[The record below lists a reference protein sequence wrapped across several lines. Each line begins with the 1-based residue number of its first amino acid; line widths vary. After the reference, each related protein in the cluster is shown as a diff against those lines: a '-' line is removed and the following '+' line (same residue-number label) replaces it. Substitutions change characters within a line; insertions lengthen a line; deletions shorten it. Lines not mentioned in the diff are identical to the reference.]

1 MRIDSAIITGSFS
14 VNGDTFNDLGVFPST
29 GSNTFVGNQSIVGA
43 VSASALTGSISYTNL
58 TNVPTL
64 VSGSEQIVSILSP
77 LNSFTSSTTTKINSL
92 EEKTGSLAST
102 GSNTFIGTQTI
113 TGSLYISSDLIV
125 QGSSSL
131 QNITASA
138 VSIGTNIVNLN
149 TANPAIRYA
158 GLVIGDSGS
167 VGSSGSFLYDSVQD
181 EFIFVHRGTNTTVTS
196 SVLLMGPQTYDSI
209 GNETYL
215 TTNRI
220 PKGAGNEHLA
230 DSNISDNGVLV
241 SVTSPTSYFSGSV
254 GIGTTNP
261 GEKLTINGSIGI
273 QRSGTQ
279 IWHTSVDSSN
289 NLQFTR
295 SGIAERMT
303 ISSDGLVGIGTTAP
317 SASLHIVS
325 NTPYIYLDD
334 ASTSGTKKRFQLLVG
349 DVGSTQTTTLGFNNT
364 SGTSLTEVMALN
376 ENGRVG
382 IGMNDPQASLHIIRA
397 LGSDVISIG
406 ESGTNTRLTLGQ
418 ESSYAGNYI
427 DSRNID
433 LKFKSY
439 LAGGTGGNII
449 FQTGDGSVSSR
460 FRINTN
466 GTAQVVGVGNQLT
479 FDTLNSSN
487 SVTMGALGDYEFRI
501 RNARGTSS
509 DLVLGNTNID
519 LNTANTLRLRIN
531 DTGAG
536 TYTGPF
542 SFSSSI
548 TTSGYHYSQGSTVL
562 RKTLNITEGVT
573 TTLLS
578 FDQAGSYGHT
588 GGGEIL
594 VVFVDPGSPWGVYVW
609 KGLLTIRTVQ
619 FTGAYYGSNLS
630 VIATNSTIDG
640 SFDIS
645 ATFSKTNG
653 LANGEVRVRVVP
665 GSGIGGTA
673 YVYWNGLVTQGG
685 NAY

>member
-1 MRIDSAIITGSFS
+1 
-14 VNGDTFNDLGVFPST
+14 
-29 GSNTFVGNQSIVGA
+29 
-43 VSASALTGSISYTNL
+43 
-58 TNVPTL
+58 
-64 VSGSEQIVSILSP
+64 
-77 LNSFTSSTTTKINSL
+77 
-92 EEKTGSLAST
+92 
-102 GSNTFIGTQTI
+102 
-113 TGSLYISSDLIV
+113 
-125 QGSSSL
+125 
-131 QNITASA
+131 
-138 VSIGTNIVNLN
+138 
-149 TANPAIRYA
+149 
-158 GLVIGDSGS
+158 
-167 VGSSGSFLYDSVQD
+167 
-181 EFIFVHRGTNTTVTS
+181 
-196 SVLLMGPQTYDSI
+196 
-209 GNETYL
+209 
-215 TTNRI
+215 
-220 PKGAGNEHLA
+220 
-230 DSNISDNGVLV
+230 
-241 SVTSPTSYFSGSV
+241 
-254 GIGTTNP
+254 
-261 GEKLTINGSIGI
+261 
-273 QRSGTQ
+273 
-279 IWHTSVDSSN
+279 
-289 NLQFTR
+289 
-295 SGIAERMT
+295 
-303 ISSDGLVGIGTTAP
+303 
-317 SASLHIVS
+317 
-325 NTPYIYLDD
+325 
-334 ASTSGTKKRFQLLVG
+334 
-349 DVGSTQTTTLGFNNT
+349 
-364 SGTSLTEVMALN
+364 MALN

-382 IGMNDPQASLHIIRA
+382 IGMNDPQASLHIIKA
-397 LGSDVISIG
+397 LGNDAISIG
-406 ESGTNTRLTLGQ
+406 ESGTNTRLALGQ
-418 ESSYAGNYI
+418 ESSYAGNYV
-427 DSRNID
+427 DSKNID

-519 LNTANTLRLRIN
+519 LNTNNTLRLRIN

-609 KGLLTIRTVQ
+609 KGLLTIRTVT

-630 VIATNSTIDG
+630 TISSNATLDG
-640 SFDIS
+640 SFSID
-645 ATFSKTNG
+645 ATFTKSYG
-653 LANGEVRVRVVP
+653 SGNGEVRVRAIP
-665 GSGIGGTA
+665 GSGIGGTV
-673 YVYWNGLVTQGG
+673 YVYWNGLITQGG